1 MSAIYMNVAPA
12 NNEYAGKTFY
22 GFKLDANGDLNVEAI
37 NDGTLITL
45 PDPDNQSGPADYSWD
60 WQSLQPWQHGQRAA
74 SCPAAGRRAPAAA
87 PHGGAAAPTAVVWE
101 PW

>member
-45 PDPDNQSGPADYSWD
+45 PDPDNQSGPADYRHYIWTEDTLREMGLLSKKLPGKFKKPLKP
-60 WQSLQPWQHGQRAA
+60 LQPYRKK
-74 SCPAAGRRAPAAA
+74 SKK
-87 PHGGAAAPTAVVWE
+87 
-101 PW
+101 